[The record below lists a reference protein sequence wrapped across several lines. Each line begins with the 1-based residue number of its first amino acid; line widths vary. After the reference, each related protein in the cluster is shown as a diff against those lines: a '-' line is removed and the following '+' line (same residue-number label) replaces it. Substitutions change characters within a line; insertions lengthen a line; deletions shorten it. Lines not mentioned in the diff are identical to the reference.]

1 MDLLFIMLPYYSVLT
16 KEILPEIFSAPHKN
30 VTDIYDMACEYY
42 GKERVQL
49 NIGLDNYSTEMYIG
63 SLYYNIDP
71 ENAFETLYE
80 ATQGTLNNT
89 LGENWSPLSLLI
101 YFPEVK
107 IENEINEKHTIYD
120 AFVRVPLNNDGRIR
134 SGISILKATY
144 TNEEIESSYLHSHC
158 HRITGI
164 YNWEV
169 PCLGYGPLRN
179 TQMQLLMDYSKETF
193 KVFFWELDKMM
204 HVESLSG
211 VPYIRMRDIGKDNK
225 ISRVDNVSYEP
236 IRSDTDK
243 NIICNFVLSYL
254 KSGKQKFTFMD
265 NQWCLGE
272 RFMDWYI
279 GISEYFIN
287 WKESRASLL
296 EKEDPWIKDKLDS
309 LLNKYIIKDGVL
321 YTERARSRTNS
332 FYNGIGK
339 YLLTFNNRE
348 FNFNI
353 QESPDSHIER
363 ILLLN
368 IKYALY
374 IMNAILTTLNS
385 NYEQFA
391 KCGFSEV
398 SYSAKTL
405 PVSY

>member
-1 MDLLFIMLPYYSVLT
+1 MSPYYSVLI

-30 VTDIYDMACEYY
+30 VIDIYDMACEYY

-49 NIGLDNYSTEMYIG
+49 NIGLDNYSTEMYMD
-63 SLYYNIDP
+63 SLYCDMHP
-71 ENAFETLYE
+71 ENAFEALYK
-80 ATQGTLNNT
+80 ATQGTLNTT
-89 LGENWSPLSLLI
+89 LGESWSPLSLLI
-101 YFPEVK
+101 YFPEVE
-107 IENEINEKHTIYD
+107 IENEVNERHTIHD
-120 AFVRVPLNNDGRIR
+120 AFVKVPLNNDGRIR

-144 TNEEIESSYLHSHC
+144 TSKEIESSYLHSHC
-158 HRITGI
+158 HRVADI
-164 YNWEV
+164 YNWEI
-169 PCLGYGPLRN
+169 PCLGYGPLKN

-204 HVESLSG
+204 HVESLNG

-236 IRSDTDK
+236 VREDIDK
-243 NIICNFVLSYL
+243 NIICNFILSYL

-287 WKESRASLL
+287 WKESKASLL
-296 EKEDPWIKDKLDS
+296 EKEDPLIKDKLNS
-309 LLNKYIIKDGVL
+309 LLKEYIIKDGVL
-321 YTERARSRTNS
+321 YTERARSRVST
-332 FYNGIGK
+332 FYNYIGT

-353 QESPDSHIER
+353 QELQDSNIER
-363 ILLLN
+363 VSLLN
-368 IKYALY
+368 LKNALY

-385 NYEQFA
+385 NYERFA
-391 KCGFSEV
+391 SCGFSEA

>member
-1 MDLLFIMLPYYSVLT
+1 M
-16 KEILPEIFSAPHKN
+16 PEVFSAPHKN

-49 NIGLDNYSTEMYIG
+49 NIGLNNYSTEMYMG
-63 SLYYNIDP
+63 SLYFNIDP
-71 ENAFETLYE
+71 ENAFEILYE
-80 ATQGTLNNT
+80 ATQEN
-89 LGENWSPLSLLI
+89 LGNLMSDGWSPLSLLI

-107 IENEINEKHTIYD
+107 IENEINENHTIYD
-120 AFVRVPLNNDGRIR
+120 AFVKVPLNIDGKIQ

-144 TNEEIESSYLHSHC
+144 TKEEIESSYLHSHC
-158 HRITGI
+158 HRITDI
-164 YNWEV
+164 YNWEI

-179 TQMQLLMDYSKETF
+179 TQMQLLMDYSRETF

-211 VPYIRMRDIGKDNK
+211 VPYIRMRDMGKDNK
-225 ISRVDNVSYEP
+225 ITRVDNVFYEP
-236 IRSDTDK
+236 IRNDIDK
-243 NIICNFVLSYL
+243 SIVCSFILSYL

-287 WKESRASLL
+287 WKEAKTPLL
-296 EKEDPWIKDKLDS
+296 EKEDTSIKDKLDS
-309 LLNKYIIKDGVL
+309 LLHTYIIKDGVL
-321 YTERARSRTNS
+321 YTERTRNRLSSFYSRT
-332 FYNGIGK
+332 GE
-339 YLLTFNNRE
+339 YLLTFNGRK

-353 QESPDSHIER
+353 QESPDSQIER
-363 ILLLN
+363 IPLLN
-368 IKYALY
+368 LKYALY

-391 KCGFSEV
+391 KCGFSEACC
-398 SYSAKTL
+398 STKTL